1 MAEKVSRKIAP
12 EVARLRGKVA
22 MAVTRG
28 RRDEE
33 IQYRAELKAAVLAER
48 IRETVASWPPLTP
61 AMRAQLAALLA
72 PVAGGA
78 E

>member
-12 EVARLRGKVA
+12 EVVRLRGKVG

-48 IRETVASWPPLTP
+48 IRETVESWPPLTP
-61 AMRAQLAALLA
+61 AMRTQLAALLA

>member
-1 MAEKVSRKIAP
+1 MADKLGRKVAP
-12 EVARLRGKVA
+12 EVARLRGKVG
-22 MAVTRG
+22 MAVIQG

-33 IQYRAELKAAVLAER
+33 IQYRQELKAALLEQR
-48 IRETVASWPPLTP
+48 IQETVASWPPLTP
-61 AMRAQLAALLA
+61 AMRTKLAALLA

>member
-1 MAEKVSRKIAP
+1 MTNGKRRGISP
-12 EVARLRGKVA
+12 ELASLRGKVA

-33 IQYRAELKAAVLAER
+33 IQYRQELKAALLEQR
-48 IRETVASWPPLTP
+48 IQETVASWPPLTP
-61 AMRAQLAALLA
+61 AMRTKLAALLA

>member
-1 MAEKVSRKIAP
+1 MAEKVGRKIAP
-12 EVARLRGKVA
+12 EVVRLRGKVG

-33 IQYRAELKAAVLAER
+33 IQYRAELKAAVLAQR
-48 IRETVASWPPLTP
+48 IQETVDSWPPLTP
-61 AMRAQLAALLA
+61 AMRTRLAALLA

>member
-1 MAEKVSRKIAP
+1 MDKKLVRNVEP
-12 EVARLRGKVA
+12 EMARLRGKVG
-22 MAVTRG
+22 MAVKHG

-33 IQYRAELKAAVLAER
+33 AQYRMELKTAVLEQR
-48 IRETVASWPPLTP
+48 IRETVDTWPPLSP
-61 AMRAQLAALLA
+61 AMRTRLAALLA

>member
-1 MAEKVSRKIAP
+1 MEDRLGRVTAP
-12 EVARLRGKVA
+12 DVARLRGKVG

-33 IQYRAELKAAVLAER
+33 IQYRAELKTALLAQR
-48 IRETVASWPPLTP
+48 IKETVESWPPLTP
-61 AMRAQLAALLA
+61 EQHTQLAALLA

-78 E
+78 G